1 MSNKWNL
8 LKYPSEVL
16 SFNFKAYI
24 TSSYDFKDASNLLGN
39 WRETDRH
46 QQSRSEGRTE
56 RDWLEK
62 EDAMYYDPGRQ

>member
-1 MSNKWNL
+1 MEFQEVRNKWSL
-8 LKYPSEVL
+8 LKYPPEVL

-39 WRETDRH
+39 WRENDGH

-56 RDWLEK
+56 RDWLGEGK
-62 EDAMYYDPGRQ
+62 CYVL